1 MSEKKTKKE
10 VTFED
15 AMQELETIVEKLEEG
30 DVPLEEAI
38 SFYKEGMKLSKLC
51 HDKLTHVEEE
61 MEKILK
67 ENGELESFSVQEDEA

>member
-1 MSEKKTKKE
+1 MSEKQQ
-10 VTFED
+10 VTFEE
-15 AMQELETIVEKLEEG
+15 AMKELETIVEKLEEG

-51 HDKLTHVEEE
+51 HDKLSNVEEE

-67 ENGELESFSVQEDEA
+67 ENGELESFQVQEDES

>member
-10 VTFED
+10 VSFEE
-15 AMQELETIVEKLEEG
+15 AMSELEAIVEKLEEG

-38 SFYKEGMKLSKLC
+38 SHYKEGMKLSKLC
-51 HDKLTHVEEE
+51 HDKLTHVEGE

-67 ENGELESFSVQEDEA
+67 ENGELESFAIQEDEA

>member
-10 VTFED
+10 VSFEE
-15 AMQELETIVEKLEEG
+15 AMRELEAIVEKLEEG

-38 SFYKEGMKLSKLC
+38 SHYKEGMKLSKLC
-51 HDKLTHVEEE
+51 HDKLTNVEEE

-67 ENGELESFSVQEDEA
+67 ENGELESFAIQEDEA

>member
-1 MSEKKTKKE
+1 MSEKKQ
-10 VTFED
+10 VTFEE
-15 AMQELETIVEKLEEG
+15 AMKELETIVEKLEEG

-51 HDKLTHVEEE
+51 HDKLSHVEEE

-67 ENGELESFSVQEDEA
+67 ENGELESFQVQEDEA

>member
-1 MSEKKTKKE
+1 MSEKKQ
-10 VTFED
+10 VTFEE
-15 AMQELETIVEKLEEG
+15 AMKELETIVEKLEEG

-51 HDKLTHVEEE
+51 HDKLSHVEEE

-67 ENGELESFSVQEDEA
+67 ENGELDSFQVQEDEA